1 MPNPVTKLG
10 KSVLTKA
17 ATTLE
22 EWRAGGEYFPHRA
35 HRIFFRRSQRQADGR
50 PVLLLIHGFPTSAWD
65 WSPMWEALSAR
76 FSLIAPDLLG
86 FGLSAKPL
94 EYEYSIVDQAELCE
108 VLLTRLGITR
118 YHILAHDYGDTVAQ
132 ELLAR
137 AHDGSARA
145 ELGSVCFL
153 NGGLF
158 PETHRPRFIQRLL
171 LSPLGGLAAGRMT
184 LPTFSQAMTEVFGA
198 NTPPSKSDL
207 KIMWALL
214 MENDGRRVF
223 PKLIQYMPERVR
235 FRERWVG
242 ALSKAERDRIPVRLI
257 DGADDPVS
265 GRHMAEHYRELVPN
279 ADIMLLNSI
288 GHYPQIEA
296 PQEVLRGF
304 LGFHDTRVNP

>member
-1 MPNPVTKLG
+1 
-10 KSVLTKA
+10 LTK
-17 ATTLE
+17 TGISLE
-22 EWRAGGEYFPHRA
+22 EWRASGEYFPHRS
-35 HRIFFRRSQRQADGR
+35 HRIFFRRSQRELDAR
-50 PVLLLIHGFPTSAWD
+50 PVLLLIHGFPTSSWD
-65 WSPMWEALSAR
+65 WSPLWGALSEH
-76 FSLIAPDLLG
+76 FVLVAPDLLG

-94 EYEYSIVDQAELCE
+94 NYDYSIIDQAELCE
-108 VLLTRLGITR
+108 ILLTRLGIGR

-171 LSPLGGLAAGRMT
+171 LSPVGGLAAGQMT
-184 LPTFSQAMTEVFGA
+184 LPSFSKAMTEIFGST
-198 NTPPSKSDL
+198 TPPSKHDL
-207 KIMWALL
+207 KTMWALL

-223 PKLIQYMPERVR
+223 PRLIQYMPERRR

-242 ALSKAERDRIPVRLI
+242 ALTKAYRDNIPLRLI

-265 GRHMAEHYRELVPN
+265 GRHMSTRYRELVPN
-279 ADIMLLNSI
+279 ADVMLLNGI

-296 PQEVLRGF
+296 PLEVLRGF
-304 LGFHDTRVNP
+304 QGFHETRVTP